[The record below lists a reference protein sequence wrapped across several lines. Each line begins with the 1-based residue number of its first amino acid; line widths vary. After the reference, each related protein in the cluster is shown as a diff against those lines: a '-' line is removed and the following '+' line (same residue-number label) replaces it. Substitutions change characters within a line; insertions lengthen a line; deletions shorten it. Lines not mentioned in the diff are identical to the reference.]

1 MKVDQ
6 CLFGYDDGHRLLATS
21 FRIDGKALSDLTL
34 FSDAAPGVRFGGS
47 EGYWTGVPVPEIRRY
62 ALMYTWPAPEMPR
75 PGCVWTHAL
84 LLPTALFDTAAD
96 IAELIPRF
104 RRPEANKLAGY
115 ERSIDLGD
123 LTREQRGASQPFYR
137 RSQAAEIYLSIYENG
152 PDSVGIHYAG
162 EVDDLVFRIWSQ
174 QWPRLRRNFRFQT
187 SAALQTAGDMGGF
200 DFRLIMADRA
210 DAKDLYEDGN
220 EADWL
225 SAAIDDLDAPGE
237 NHLRQFLWRY
247 GSDVRRQKASFQPLC
262 ELALASQRDS
272 EGRLHE
278 TICAL
283 VLAAFPHP
291 DDARRLKQDL
301 VDGEIF
307 PLHQLD
313 TLHFLI
319 QHGDREALPAPT
331 AAGIDRLSEA
341 WTARGDDI
349 VRLGEEAL
357 FVDHPLAITV
367 LGIIAA
373 KLAPPDFWRWTG
385 DHPTLRRTMV
395 EQRPELLDTP
405 DIMMLDASIVIEAIA
420 LLERDPD
427 LRERV
432 IKRLI
437 DRDSQPISSAV
448 FAAYPQEA
456 CHCVVEMMDRLPSLR
471 GKLASSWLKALSQH
485 LVETLRPEIFAAISK
500 TSTLYRLADL
510 YGWDNGALIKAG
522 TAPWVAALVDI
533 DNDLI
538 EEDALVL
545 LSFYIFLAFVHGGG
559 DAERLLEIA
568 FAPVHRRIL
577 KSGLPWRAKD
587 LLLSILPEA
596 PFGKGW
602 DVGLRLRR
610 GVAGAYVHHKLHPKS
625 YAALA
630 DDRKTRRMLADAAEE
645 YIGGSAYARAVS

>member
-21 FRIDGKALSDLTL
+21 LRIDGKALSDLTL
-34 FSDAAPGVRFGGS
+34 FSDVAPGVRFGAS
-47 EGYWTGVPVPEIRRY
+47 EGYWTGVPIPEIRRY

-84 LLPTALFDTAAD
+84 LLPTVLFDTAAD
-96 IAELIPRF
+96 IGELIPHF
-104 RRPEANKLAGY
+104 CRPEANRLAGY
-115 ERSIDLGD
+115 ERSIDVSD
-123 LTREQRGASQPFYR
+123 LTRERRGSSQPFYR

-152 PDSVGIHYAG
+152 PDSVGIHYPG
-162 EVDDLVFRIWSQ
+162 EADDLVFRIWSQ

-187 SAALQTAGDMGGF
+187 SAGLQATGDMGGF
-200 DFRLIMADRA
+200 DFRLFMADRA
-210 DAKDLYEDGN
+210 DARDLHLDEN

-225 SAAIDDLDAPGE
+225 SAAIEDLDAPGD

-262 ELALASQRDS
+262 ELALASERDA

-283 VLAAFPHP
+283 VLAAFPYP
-291 DDARRLKQDL
+291 EDARLLKQDL

-307 PLHQLD
+307 PRHHLE

-319 QHGDREALPAPT
+319 QLNDPDALPAPT
-331 AAGIDRLSEA
+331 AAGIDRLAKA
-341 WTARGDDI
+341 WTRQGDDI

-357 FVDHPLAITV
+357 FVGHPLATTV

-373 KLAPPDFWRWTG
+373 KLAAPDFWRWTG
-385 DHPTLRRTMV
+385 DHPTLRRTML
-395 EQRPELLDTP
+395 EQRPELLDTS
-405 DIMMLDASIVIEAIA
+405 DIITLDASIVIEAIA

-437 DRDSQPISSAV
+437 DRDSQPIASAI
-448 FAAYPQEA
+448 FAAYPHDA
-456 CHCVVEMMDRLPSLR
+456 SHCVVEMMDRLPSLR
-471 GKLASSWLKALSQH
+471 SKLASSWLKALSQH
-485 LVETLRPEIFAAISK
+485 LVETLRPEIFAGISK

-510 YGWDNGALIKAG
+510 YGWDNGALIKVG

-533 DNDLI
+533 ENDLI
-538 EEDALVL
+538 EEDAIVL
-545 LSFYIFLAFVHGGG
+545 LSFYIFLALFHGGG

-568 FAPVHRRIL
+568 FAPVHKRIL

-587 LLLSILPEA
+587 LLIPILPEA

-610 GVAGAYVHHKLHPKS
+610 GVAGAYVYHKLQPKS

-630 DDRKTRRMLADAAEE
+630 NDKKTRRMLADAAEE
-645 YIGGSAYARAVS
+645 YTHGSTYARAIS